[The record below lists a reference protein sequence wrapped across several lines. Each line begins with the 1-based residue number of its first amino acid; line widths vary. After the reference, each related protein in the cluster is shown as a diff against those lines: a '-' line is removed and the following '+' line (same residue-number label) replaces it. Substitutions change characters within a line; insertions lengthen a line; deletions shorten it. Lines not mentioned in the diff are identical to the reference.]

1 MLTHCARAQSS
12 RTIEEWNRFLERH
25 RESLVLMNMEDPR
38 AKSFDQAQALLDEL
52 LSQPWNAEAAKH
64 YE

>member
-1 MLTHCARAQSS
+1 MEQILQAY
-12 RTIEEWNRFLERH
+12 LERD

-38 AKSFDQAQALLDEL
+38 AKSFDQTQALLDEL

-64 YE
+64 YKQ